1 MSLYRRE
8 LVQQA
13 TNGNGVASVY
23 RYVPVE
29 IDYEVAWAY
38 ARQEDNGYLAA
49 KKHEDLVVLDKFDVM
64 ALVDVAY
71 VGEDS
76 TP

>member
-13 TNGNGVASVY
+13 TNGNGVASVW

-29 IDYEVAWAY
+29 INYEAAFDLNQRIDVCY
-38 ARQEDNGYLAA
+38 MEEVIEMVNLALGI
-49 KKHEDLVVLDKFDVM
+49 E
-64 ALVDVAY
+64 
-71 VGEDS
+71 VGGEG
-76 TP
+76 P